1 MGVSKRQVIIVE
13 GHSRYHTCSAKK
25 RKQYTVAVVVSP
37 KCFFTLGRCGSG
49 ITFEEWEELEKW
61 LPFKPWPKG
70 GRGCPKHFKPW
81 KPTVR
86 RA

>member
-1 MGVSKRQVIIVE
+1 M
-13 GHSRYHTCSAKK
+13 
-25 RKQYTVAVVVSP
+25 SP